1 APAHQ
6 LSVPTRAAP
15 PAGHPER
22 RGAAHR
28 RRARALQPERDRP
41 PPGRC
46 ARRAGAPRGGGR
58 RDRRGDGARRL
69 RAAALRAAHGLDR
82 PLRRARLPGCG
93 GARRDAAL
101 RLRGGRGGARHR
113 GRGAPAGPAR
123 RLRGAHHRH
132 PRAGARARG
141 RRAGQQ
147 GLRGGTHR
155 ARDGV
160 PPARGA
166 EGLMGSRREAR
177 ELALQALYQLDVAG
191 EGDPGLALF
200 WSYFDAEREVQ
211 AFARELVEGV
221 AAHRERIDALIA
233 ASAEHWR
240 LPRLSRVDL
249 SLLRLATFELLARPD
264 IPPSV
269 AIDEAIEI
277 ARRFGSEDSPAFVN
291 GVLDHIAQV
300 LGVKAKPERPE

>member
-1 APAHQ
+1 
-6 LSVPTRAAP
+6 
-15 PAGHPER
+15 
-22 RGAAHR
+22 
-28 RRARALQPERDRP
+28 
-41 PPGRC
+41 
-46 ARRAGAPRGGGR
+46 
-58 RDRRGDGARRL
+58 
-69 RAAALRAAHGLDR
+69 
-82 PLRRARLPGCG
+82 
-93 GARRDAAL
+93 
-101 RLRGGRGGARHR
+101 
-113 GRGAPAGPAR
+113 
-123 RLRGAHHRH
+123 
-132 PRAGARARG
+132 
-141 RRAGQQ
+141 
-147 GLRGGTHR
+147 
-155 ARDGV
+155 
-160 PPARGA
+160 
-166 EGLMGSRREAR
+166 MGSRREAR

-191 EGDPGLALF
+191 EGDPGMALF

-249 SLLRLATFELLARPD
+249 SLLRLSTFELLARPD